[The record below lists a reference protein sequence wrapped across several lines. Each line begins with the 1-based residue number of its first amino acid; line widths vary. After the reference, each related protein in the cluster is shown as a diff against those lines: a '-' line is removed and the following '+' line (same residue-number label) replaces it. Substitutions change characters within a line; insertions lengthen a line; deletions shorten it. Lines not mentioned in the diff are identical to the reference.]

1 MASDSSHDEE
11 PDEDEAPQ
19 GKGDDSGEQQ
29 TTKSRSCCSSFK
41 RTGGVGDARWP
52 RAAQSESHGRK
63 IFSLCVLHGM
73 SVIFSFFF
81 LFFSCSFVLLLLSTM
96 SQTQI
101 VGEKIVDGK

>member
-11 PDEDEAPQ
+11 PDEDEALQ

-73 SVIFSFFF
+73 SVIFSF
-81 LFFSCSFVLLLLSTM
+81 LFFFSFVLSTFC
-96 SQTQI
+96 SFAL
-101 VGEKIVDGK
+101 VDNVPNANCWRKDC